1 MTFNRKYLDSGII
14 ENQELNEENGDK
26 QDERIVKTS

>member
-1 MTFNRKYLDSGII
+1 MTFNRKYLDSGTI
-14 ENQELNEENGDK
+14 ENQELNQENADK